1 MRILYFALVGLVLAA
16 IPATALADRVLAP
29 EEDKIVFELRAEEWI
44 ESDSANVSVV
54 VDAAGAAADLAA
66 LRTDIRE
73 VLARLADSA
82 DWRIVRFNRNQG
94 ATGLETW
101 RVVAEARL
109 PETLLAD
116 IHQMADKASRPGMRA
131 RVAHIDF
138 APTLAEREAALSRL
152 RAELY
157 RMAGKELAQM
167 RTVAGNAG
175 LRLHRV
181 DYAAPHFV
189 AQARPLEVAA
199 RRGRDQIAAGRAA
212 AGSLAAQPLIVS
224 TLVGLAATVTLA
236 APAP

>member
-1 MRILYFALVGLVLAA
+1 MRILFLLLAGLILAA
-16 IPATALADRVLAP
+16 PPARADRVLAP
-29 EEDKIVFELRAEEWI
+29 EEDKIVFQLQGEQWI

-66 LRTDIRE
+66 LRADIRT
-73 VLARLADSA
+73 VLARLAADA

-109 PETLLAD
+109 PEKLLAD
-116 IHQMADKASRPGMRA
+116 IHQMAEEASRPGMQA

-138 APTLAEREAALSRL
+138 APTLGEREAALSVL
-152 RAELY
+152 RAELH
-157 RMAGKELAQM
+157 RLAVKELAEM
-167 RTVAGNAG
+167 RAVTGNAR
-175 LRLHRV
+175 LRLHRI
-181 DYAAPHFV
+181 DYAAPHI
-189 AQARPLEVAA
+189 VAA
-199 RRGRDQIAAGRAA
+199 AQPLDVAVYRGRDQIPPGRAA

-224 TLVGLAATVTLA
+224 TLVSLAATVTLA